1 MKNTLKKI
9 SLGFICLTGFATVAL
24 AQQTAVTVT
33 PSAPPS
39 TTSST
44 GTVIYSNQPVVTSTP
59 AAPSRII
66 VTNPTVVTTYPTYTH
81 VEHYHQRRPFW
92 AAMHTGEPLP
102 VDAVVGGSDYNPNA
116 MFYVCR
122 ANYRGGVHPGKY
134 FRGNCNISWG
144 GRVMMMQ
151 NYEVLISRR
160 PLSWIE
166 SSNGDVPA
174 NAIPGGIA
182 NGNTLYIC
190 QADYQNGTHPGKL
203 VGSNCHFSMRG
214 QEYKTAYYNVLTG

>member
-1 MKNTLKKI
+1 MKNILKRI
-9 SLGFICLTGFATVAL
+9 SLGFLCLTGFTTVAL
-24 AQQTAVTVT
+24 AQQTVVTAT
-33 PSAPPS
+33 PAAPPS

-44 GTVIYSNQPVVTSTP
+44 GTVIYSNQPVITATP
-59 AAPSRII
+59 QAPSRVVI
-66 VTNPTVVTTYPTYTH
+66 TNPTVVTTYPTYSYNN
-81 VEHYHQRRPFW
+81 YHRPHHPFW
-92 AAMHTGEPLP
+92 AALHTGEPLP
-102 VDAVVGGSDYNPNA
+102 VDAVIGGSQDNPNA

-144 GRVMMMQ
+144 GRVITTQ
-151 NYEVLISRR
+151 NYEVLVSRR
-160 PLSWIE
+160 PLTWVE
-166 SSNGDVPA
+166 SSNGDIPT

-203 VGSNCHFSMRG
+203 VGNNCHFSMRG
-214 QEYKTAYYNVLTG
+214 QEFMTAYYNILTG